1 VAVHLCTEVVDFR
14 VTQGKMIDKL
24 FLQTHI
30 TALKAIGPDWLLE
43 GCGALFDFVQH
54 VIKLAMFFRIW
65 WFS

>member
-1 VAVHLCTEVVDFR
+1 
-14 VTQGKMIDKL
+14 MIDKL

-43 GCGALFDFVQH
+43 GCGSLLDMVQY
-54 VIKLAMFFRIW
+54 VKKLQMCFRIW